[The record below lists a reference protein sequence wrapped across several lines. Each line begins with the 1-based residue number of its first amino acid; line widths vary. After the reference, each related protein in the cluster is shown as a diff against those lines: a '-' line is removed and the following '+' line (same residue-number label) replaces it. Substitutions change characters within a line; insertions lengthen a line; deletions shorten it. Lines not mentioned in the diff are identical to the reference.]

1 MFNLKVSKKFQDK
14 YTNEVCLPG
23 SAFKT
28 DDVSRVNDLVRRG
41 LCDLVGVD
49 ASAPSDNEKQST
61 VSFQGVDYALD
72 DMKAALVAAGVKV
85 NANAGVKGVS
95 NAIEKLSEDEALRLS
110 ESLKKED

>member
-14 YTNEVCLPG
+14 YTNEVYLPG
-23 SAFKT
+23 YALKT

-49 ASAPSDNEKQST
+49 ASAPSDNGKQST
-61 VSFQGVDYALD
+61 VSFQGIDYALD
-72 DMKAALVAAGVKV
+72 DMKAALVAAGVNV
-85 NANAGVKGVS
+85 NAGVKGVN
-95 NAIEKLSEDEALRLS
+95 NAIEKLSEDEALKLS

>member
-1 MFNLKVSKKFQDK
+1 MFKLKVIRKFQDK

-49 ASAPSDNEKQST
+49 ASAPSNNEKQST

-85 NANAGVKGVS
+85 NANAGVKGVN

>member
-1 MFNLKVSKKFQDK
+1 MFNLKVNKKFQDK
-14 YTNEVCLPG
+14 CTNEVCLPG

-49 ASAPSDNEKQST
+49 ASAPSDNEKQIT
-61 VSFQGVDYALD
+61 VSFQGVDYALN